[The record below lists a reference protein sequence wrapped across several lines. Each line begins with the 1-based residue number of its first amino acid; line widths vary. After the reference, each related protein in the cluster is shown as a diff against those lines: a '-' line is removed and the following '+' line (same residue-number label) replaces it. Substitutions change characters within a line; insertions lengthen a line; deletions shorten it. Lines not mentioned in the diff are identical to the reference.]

1 MDDKLHAMV
10 EGFSPRPRA
19 DDFDDEFDEMETA
32 ADMENFPPVEEK
44 FAVGGTDSSS
54 DAFPE
59 GGEESTYDEGAEGS
73 EGEIERPE
81 DPVVEE
87 TSHIPAA
94 EPAAPPSENNLSS
107 SSLAEGE
114 SAAPSS
120 PGEKGKEAL
129 SLTVPVSQNDTE
141 AGAASEVLPPP
152 KVPLEA
158 SSDEPSSKDASSASV
173 SASASASVSDGE
185 HQDASSSVS
194 SEVCEEPVSFPEE
207 YKPEPLSQG
216 KPAVDVTDSSSVSVS
231 KEIPLAQV
239 EGASSAA
246 APSSSEILALLN
258 QILLMQSKNISE
270 EAGKQVA
277 SVVVADI
284 ARQLHLL
291 SDEASKQ
298 ILAQVEKDLYE
309 RLMPDIL
316 NKLSDSVNRQLSPL
330 TDTLESSKKSLENT
344 QSTLDAFNEAI
355 KKNQEVAKSF
365 DHFNDQLIKTLD
377 DSLNEE
383 IKNKADAFSASLSS
397 SVASITNN
405 ASSYIAQNFKSAFE
419 HFAKVYGLCAFG
431 KHYFW
436 GFIFNPLTFL
446 LFANS
451 ILLLFILRG
460 LL

>member
-10 EGFSPRPRA
+10 GGFSQRPRP

-32 ADMENFPPVEEK
+32 ASDMENFSPVEEK
-44 FAVGGTDSSS
+44 YAVDGADPSS

-59 GGEESTYDEGAEGS
+59 GGDESTYDEGGDGS

-81 DPVVEE
+81 EPMAEE

-94 EPAAPPSENNLSS
+94 EPAAPPSENDLSS
-107 SSLAEGE
+107 GSLSEE
-114 SAAPSS
+114 EIAASSS
-120 PGEKGKEAL
+120 PGESKDKEAL
-129 SLTVPVSQNDTE
+129 SLAVPVPQNHTE
-141 AGAASEVLPPP
+141 TGAVPEVLPPP
-152 KVPLEA
+152 KPPLEA
-158 SSDEPSSKDASSASV
+158 PLGEPSAKDIP
-173 SASASASVSDGE
+173 SASASDGE
-185 HQDASSSVS
+185 HQNASSVS
-194 SEVCEEPVSFPEE
+194 SEVCEDPVSSPEE
-207 YKPEPLSQG
+207 NKPEPLSQE
-216 KPAVDVTDSSSVSVS
+216 KPAADISDDSSVSAEN
-231 KEIPLAQV
+231 KIPLAEAPV
-239 EGASSAA
+239 AS
-246 APSSSEILALLN
+246 PSSSEILALLN

-298 ILAQVEKDLYE
+298 ILQQVEKDLYE
-309 RLMPDIL
+309 RLMPDVL
-316 NKLSDSVNRQLSPL
+316 SKLSDSVNRQLAPL
-330 TDTLESSKKSLENT
+330 SDTLKSSQKSLEET
-344 QSTLDAFNEAI
+344 RSTLDSFREAI

-365 DHFNDQLIKTLD
+365 DHFNDQLVKTLD

-405 ASSYIAQNFKSAFE
+405 ASTYIAQNFKSAFQ

-446 LFANS
+446 LFVNS

>member
-10 EGFSPRPRA
+10 GGFSQRPRP

-32 ADMENFPPVEEK
+32 ASDMEDFSPVEEK
-44 FAVGGTDSSS
+44 YAADGADSSS

-59 GGEESTYDEGAEGS
+59 GGDESTYDEGGEGS

-81 DPVVEE
+81 ETMTEE

-94 EPAAPPSENNLSS
+94 EPAAPASENHLSS
-107 SSLAEGE
+107 SPLSEEE
-114 SAAPSS
+114 SAPSS
-120 PGEKGKEAL
+120 PGESKDKEAL
-129 SLTVPVSQNDTE
+129 PSAVPVPPNDTE
-141 AGAASEVLPPP
+141 TGAVPEVLPPP
-152 KVPLEA
+152 KTSLEA
-158 SSDEPSSKDASSASV
+158 PMDEPSAKDIS
-173 SASASASVSDGE
+173 SASVSDGE
-185 HQDASSSVS
+185 HQDASSVS
-194 SEVCEEPVSFPEE
+194 SKVCEDPVSSPEE
-207 YKPEPLSQG
+207 SKSEPLSQE
-216 KPAVDVTDSSSVSVS
+216 KPAVDVTDD
-231 KEIPLAQV
+231 
-239 EGASSAA
+239 SSASAANTLSLGKASVGSPA

-258 QILLMQSKNISE
+258 QILLIQSKNISE

-298 ILAQVEKDLYE
+298 ILQQVEKDLYE
-309 RLMPDIL
+309 RLMPDVL
-316 NKLSDSVNRQLSPL
+316 SKLSDSVNRQLAPL
-330 TDTLESSKKSLENT
+330 SDTLKSSQKSLEET
-344 QSTLDAFNEAI
+344 RSTLDSFREAI

-365 DHFNDQLIKTLD
+365 DHFNDQLVKTLD

-405 ASSYIAQNFKSAFE
+405 ASTYIAQNFKSAFQ

-446 LFANS
+446 LFVNS

>member
-10 EGFSPRPRA
+10 GGFSQRPRP

-32 ADMENFPPVEEK
+32 ASAMENFSPVEEK
-44 FAVGGTDSSS
+44 YAADGADSSP
-54 DAFPE
+54 DAFSE
-59 GGEESTYDEGAEGS
+59 GSDESTYDEGGEGS

-81 DPVVEE
+81 ETMTEE

-94 EPAAPPSENNLSS
+94 EPAAPPSENHLSS
-107 SSLAEGE
+107 GSLSEE
-114 SAAPSS
+114 EIAASSS
-120 PGEKGKEAL
+120 PGESKDKEAL
-129 SLTVPVSQNDTE
+129 SLAVPVPQNDTE
-141 AGAASEVLPPP
+141 VSAVPEVLPPP
-152 KVPLEA
+152 KPSLEA
-158 SSDEPSSKDASSASV
+158 PMDEPSAKDIS
-173 SASASASVSDGE
+173 SASVSDGE
-185 HQDASSSVS
+185 HQDAPSVS
-194 SEVCEEPVSFPEE
+194 SEVCEDPVSSPEE
-207 YKPEPLSQG
+207 NKPEPLSQE
-216 KPAVDVTDSSSVSVS
+216 KPAVDVSNDSSVSAANTLSLGEVPVGS
-231 KEIPLAQV
+231 P
-239 EGASSAA
+239 A

-284 ARQLHLL
+284 SRQLHLL

-309 RLMPDIL
+309 RLMPDVL
-316 NKLSDSVNRQLSPL
+316 SKLSDSVNRQLAPL
-330 TDTLESSKKSLENT
+330 SDTLKSSQKSLEET
-344 QSTLDAFNEAI
+344 RSTLDSFREAI

-365 DHFNDQLIKTLD
+365 DHFNDQLVKTLD

-405 ASSYIAQNFKSAFE
+405 ASTYIAQNFKSAFQ

-446 LFANS
+446 LFVNS

>member
-10 EGFSPRPRA
+10 GGFSQRPRP

-32 ADMENFPPVEEK
+32 ASDMEDFSPVEEK
-44 FAVGGTDSSS
+44 YAVDGTDPSS

-59 GGEESTYDEGAEGS
+59 GGDESTYDEGGEGS
-73 EGEIERPE
+73 EVEIERPE
-81 DPVVEE
+81 ETMTEE
-87 TSHIPAA
+87 TSHIPAV
-94 EPAAPPSENNLSS
+94 EPAAPPSENHLSS
-107 SSLAEGE
+107 GPLSEE
-114 SAAPSS
+114 EIVAPSS
-120 PGEKGKEAL
+120 PGENKDKEAL
-129 SLTVPVSQNDTE
+129 SLADSVPQNHTE
-141 AGAASEVLPPP
+141 PSAASEVLPSPKPP
-152 KVPLEA
+152 LKAPMDE
-158 SSDEPSSKDASSASV
+158 SSVKDISSAS
-173 SASASASVSDGE
+173 ASDGE
-185 HQDASSSVS
+185 HQDASSVS
-194 SEVCEEPVSFPEE
+194 SEVCEDPVSSPEE
-207 YKPEPLSQG
+207 NKPEPLSQE
-216 KPAVDVTDSSSVSVS
+216 KPAVDVSNDSSVSAANTPSLGEAPV
-231 KEIPLAQV
+231 
-239 EGASSAA
+239 GSSA

-309 RLMPDIL
+309 RLMPDVL
-316 NKLSDSVNRQLSPL
+316 SKLSDSVNRQLAPL
-330 TDTLESSKKSLENT
+330 SDTLKSSQKSLEET
-344 QSTLDAFNEAI
+344 RSTLDSFREAI

-365 DHFNDQLIKTLD
+365 DHFNDQLVKTLD

-405 ASSYIAQNFKSAFE
+405 ASTYIAQNFKSAFQ

-431 KHYFW
+431 KYYFW

-446 LFANS
+446 LFVNS

>member
-10 EGFSPRPRA
+10 GGFRPRPRP

-32 ADMENFPPVEEK
+32 ASAMENFSPVEEK
-44 FAVGGTDSSS
+44 YDVDGADSSS
-54 DAFPE
+54 DAFSE
-59 GGEESTYDEGAEGS
+59 GGDESTYDEGGDGS

-81 DPVVEE
+81 ETMTEE

-94 EPAAPPSENNLSS
+94 EPAAPPSENHLSS
-107 SSLAEGE
+107 GSLSEE
-114 SAAPSS
+114 EIAAPSS
-120 PGEKGKEAL
+120 PGESKDKEAL
-129 SLTVPVSQNDTE
+129 SLAVPVSPNDTD
-141 AGAASEVLPPP
+141 ASAAPEVLPPP
-152 KVPLEA
+152 KPPLEA
-158 SSDEPSSKDASSASV
+158 PMDEPSAKNAP
-173 SASASASVSDGE
+173 SASASDGE
-185 HQDASSSVS
+185 HQDASSIS
-194 SEVCEEPVSFPEE
+194 SEVCEDPVSSPEE
-207 YKPEPLSQG
+207 NKPEPLSQE
-216 KPAVDVTDSSSVSVS
+216 KPAVDVSNDSSVSAANTLS
-231 KEIPLAQV
+231 LGKAP
-239 EGASSAA
+239 ASPA

-258 QILLMQSKNISE
+258 QILLMRSKNISE

-298 ILAQVEKDLYE
+298 ILQQVEKDLYE
-309 RLMPDIL
+309 RLMPDVL
-316 NKLSDSVNRQLSPL
+316 SKLSDSVNRQLAPL
-330 TDTLESSKKSLENT
+330 SDTLKSSQKSLEET
-344 QSTLDAFNEAI
+344 RSTLDSFREAI

-365 DHFNDQLIKTLD
+365 DHFNEQLVKTLD

-405 ASSYIAQNFKSAFE
+405 ASTYIAQNFKSAFQ

-431 KHYFW
+431 KYYFW

-446 LFANS
+446 LFVNS

>member
-10 EGFSPRPRA
+10 GGFSQRPRP

-32 ADMENFPPVEEK
+32 ASAMENFSPVEEK
-44 FAVGGTDSSS
+44 YAADGADSSS

-59 GGEESTYDEGAEGS
+59 GGDESTYDEGGEGS

-81 DPVVEE
+81 ETMTEE

-94 EPAAPPSENNLSS
+94 EPAAPPSENHLSS
-107 SSLAEGE
+107 GSLSEEE
-114 SAAPSS
+114 SAASS
-120 PGEKGKEAL
+120 PGESKDKEAL
-129 SLTVPVSQNDTE
+129 SSAVPVPQNHTE
-141 AGAASEVLPPP
+141 IGAVPEVLPPP
-152 KVPLEA
+152 KPPLEA
-158 SSDEPSSKDASSASV
+158 PMGEPSAKDVS
-173 SASASASVSDGE
+173 SASASDEE
-185 HQDASSSVS
+185 HQDASSVS
-194 SEVCEEPVSFPEE
+194 PEVCEDPVSSPEE
-207 YKPEPLSQG
+207 NKPGPLSPK
-216 KPAVDVTDSSSVSVS
+216 KPAVDVSDDSSVSAANTLS
-231 KEIPLAQV
+231 LGKAP
-239 EGASSAA
+239 GALPA

-309 RLMPDIL
+309 RLMPDVL
-316 NKLSDSVNRQLSPL
+316 SKLSDSVNRQLDPL
-330 TDTLESSKKSLENT
+330 SDTLKSSQKSLEET
-344 QSTLDAFNEAI
+344 RSTLDSFREAI

-365 DHFNDQLIKTLD
+365 DHFNDQLVKTLD

-405 ASSYIAQNFKSAFE
+405 ASTYIAQNFKSAFQ

-446 LFANS
+446 LFVNS

>member
-10 EGFSPRPRA
+10 GGFSQRPRP

-32 ADMENFPPVEEK
+32 ASNMEDFSPVEEK
-44 FAVGGTDSSS
+44 YAADGADSSS

-59 GGEESTYDEGAEGS
+59 DGDESTYDEGGEGS

-81 DPVVEE
+81 ETMTEE

-94 EPAAPPSENNLSS
+94 EPAAPPSENHLSS
-107 SSLAEGE
+107 GSLSEEEIASSSGE
-114 SAAPSS
+114 STD
-120 PGEKGKEAL
+120 KEAL
-129 SLTVPVSQNDTE
+129 SLAVPVSPNDTD
-141 AGAASEVLPPP
+141 ASAAPEVLPPP
-152 KVPLEA
+152 KPPLEA
-158 SSDEPSSKDASSASV
+158 PMDEPSAKDAP
-173 SASASASVSDGE
+173 SASASDGE
-185 HQDASSSVS
+185 HQDASFVS
-194 SEVCEEPVSFPEE
+194 SEVCEDPVSSPEE
-207 YKPEPLSQG
+207 NKPEPLSQE
-216 KPAVDVTDSSSVSVS
+216 KPAVDVSDDSSVSAVNTL
-231 KEIPLAQV
+231 PLGKAP
-239 EGASSAA
+239 GASPA

-298 ILAQVEKDLYE
+298 ILQQVEKDLYE
-309 RLMPDIL
+309 RLMPDVL
-316 NKLSDSVNRQLSPL
+316 SKLSDSVNRQLAPL
-330 TDTLESSKKSLENT
+330 SDTLKSSQKSLEET
-344 QSTLDAFNEAI
+344 RSTLDSFREAI

-365 DHFNDQLIKTLD
+365 DHFNDQLVKTLD

-405 ASSYIAQNFKSAFE
+405 ASTYIAQNFKSAFQ

-446 LFANS
+446 LFVNS

>member
-10 EGFSPRPRA
+10 GGFSQRPRP

-32 ADMENFPPVEEK
+32 ASAMEDFSPFEEK
-44 FAVGGTDSSS
+44 YAADGADPSS

-59 GGEESTYDEGAEGS
+59 GGDESTYDEGGEGS

-81 DPVVEE
+81 ETMVEE
-87 TSHIPAA
+87 ASHIPAA
-94 EPAAPPSENNLSS
+94 EPAAPPSENHLSS
-107 SSLAEGE
+107 SPLSEKE
-114 SAAPSS
+114 IAAVSS
-120 PGEKGKEAL
+120 PGENKDKEAL
-129 SLTVPVSQNDTE
+129 SLADSVPQNDTE
-141 AGAASEVLPPP
+141 PSTAPEVLPPQKP
-152 KVPLEA
+152 PLEA
-158 SSDEPSSKDASSASV
+158 PMDEPSAIDISSV
-173 SASASASVSDGE
+173 SASDGE
-185 HQDASSSVS
+185 HQDASSVT
-194 SEVCEEPVSFPEE
+194 SEVCEEPVSSPEE
-207 YKPEPLSQG
+207 NKPEPLSQE
-216 KPAVDVTDSSSVSVS
+216 KPAVDVSDDSSVSAANTLS
-231 KEIPLAQV
+231 LGKAP
-239 EGASSAA
+239 GASPA

-298 ILAQVEKDLYE
+298 ILQQVEKDLYE
-309 RLMPDIL
+309 RLMPDVL
-316 NKLSDSVNRQLSPL
+316 SKLSDSVNRQLAPL
-330 TDTLESSKKSLENT
+330 SDTLKSSQKSLEET
-344 QSTLDAFNEAI
+344 RSTLDSFREAI

-365 DHFNDQLIKTLD
+365 DHFNDQLVKTLD

-405 ASSYIAQNFKSAFE
+405 ASTYIAQNFKSAFQ

-446 LFANS
+446 LFVNS

>member
-10 EGFSPRPRA
+10 GGFSQRPRP
-19 DDFDDEFDEMETA
+19 DDFDDEFDEIETA
-32 ADMENFPPVEEK
+32 ASGMEDFSPVEEK
-44 FAVGGTDSSS
+44 YAADGADSFS
-54 DAFPE
+54 DAFSE
-59 GGEESTYDEGAEGS
+59 GGDDSTYDEGGEGS
-73 EGEIERPE
+73 EGKIERPE
-81 DPVVEE
+81 EPMAEE

-94 EPAAPPSENNLSS
+94 EPAAPPSENHLSS
-107 SSLAEGE
+107 GSLSEE
-114 SAAPSS
+114 EIAASSS
-120 PGEKGKEAL
+120 PSESKDKEAL
-129 SLTVPVSQNDTE
+129 SLAVPVPQNDTE
-141 AGAASEVLPPP
+141 VSAVPEVLPPP
-152 KVPLEA
+152 KPSLEA
-158 SSDEPSSKDASSASV
+158 PMDEPSAKDIS
-173 SASASASVSDGE
+173 SASVSDGE
-185 HQDASSSVS
+185 HQDASSVS
-194 SEVCEEPVSFPEE
+194 SEVCEDPVSSPEE
-207 YKPEPLSQG
+207 NKPEPLSQE
-216 KPAVDVTDSSSVSVS
+216 KSAVDVSDDSSVSAANTLS
-231 KEIPLAQV
+231 LGEAP
-239 EGASSAA
+239 GTSPA

-284 ARQLHLL
+284 SRQLHLL

-309 RLMPDIL
+309 RLMPDVL
-316 NKLSDSVNRQLSPL
+316 SKLSDSVNRQLAPL
-330 TDTLESSKKSLENT
+330 SDTLKSSQKSLEET
-344 QSTLDAFNEAI
+344 RSTLDSFREAI

-365 DHFNDQLIKTLD
+365 DHFNDQLVKTLD

-405 ASSYIAQNFKSAFE
+405 ASTYIAQNFKSAFQ

-446 LFANS
+446 LFVNS

>member
-10 EGFSPRPRA
+10 GGFRPRPRP

-32 ADMENFPPVEEK
+32 ASAMENFSPVEEK
-44 FAVGGTDSSS
+44 YDVDGADSSS
-54 DAFPE
+54 DAFSE
-59 GGEESTYDEGAEGS
+59 GSDESTYDEGGEGS

-81 DPVVEE
+81 ETMAEE

-94 EPAAPPSENNLSS
+94 EPAAPASENHLSS
-107 SSLAEGE
+107 GSLSEEEIAT
-114 SAAPSS
+114 PSS
-120 PGEKGKEAL
+120 SESKDKEAL
-129 SLTVPVSQNDTE
+129 SLAVPV
-141 AGAASEVLPPP
+141 PP
-152 KVPLEA
+152 KPPLEA
-158 SSDEPSSKDASSASV
+158 PMGESSAKDISSAS
-173 SASASASVSDGE
+173 ASDGE
-185 HQDASSSVS
+185 HQDASSVS
-194 SEVCEEPVSFPEE
+194 SEVGEDPVSSPEE
-207 YKPEPLSQG
+207 NKPEPLSQE
-216 KPAVDVTDSSSVSVS
+216 KPAVDVSNDSSVSAANTLSFGEAPVGS
-231 KEIPLAQV
+231 P
-239 EGASSAA
+239 A

-298 ILAQVEKDLYE
+298 ILQQVEKDLYE
-309 RLMPDIL
+309 RLMPDVL
-316 NKLSDSVNRQLSPL
+316 SKLSDSVNRQLAPL
-330 TDTLESSKKSLENT
+330 SDTLKSSQKSLEET
-344 QSTLDAFNEAI
+344 RSTLDSFREAI

-365 DHFNDQLIKTLD
+365 DHFNDQLVKTLD

-405 ASSYIAQNFKSAFE
+405 ASTYIAQNFKSAFQ

-446 LFANS
+446 LFVNS

-460 LL
+460 LI

>member
-10 EGFSPRPRA
+10 GGFSQRPRP

-32 ADMENFPPVEEK
+32 ASDMEDFSPVEEK
-44 FAVGGTDSSS
+44 YAADGADSSF

-59 GGEESTYDEGAEGS
+59 GGDESTYDEGGEGS

-81 DPVVEE
+81 ETMTEE
-87 TSHIPAA
+87 TSHIPAV
-94 EPAAPPSENNLSS
+94 EPAAPPSENHLSSGSLSGGEIAASS
-107 SSLAEGE
+107 SSGE
-114 SAAPSS
+114 D
-120 PGEKGKEAL
+120 KGTEAL
-129 SLTVPVSQNDTE
+129 SLADPVPQNHTE
-141 AGAASEVLPPP
+141 TSAVPEVLPPQ
-152 KVPLEA
+152 KLPLEA
-158 SSDEPSSKDASSASV
+158 PMGESSAKDISSAS
-173 SASASASVSDGE
+173 ASDGE
-185 HQDASSSVS
+185 HQDASSVS
-194 SEVCEEPVSFPEE
+194 SEVGEDPVSSPEE
-207 YKPEPLSQG
+207 NKPEPLSQE
-216 KPAVDVTDSSSVSVS
+216 KPAVDVSDDSSVSAANTL
-231 KEIPLAQV
+231 PLAEAPV
-239 EGASSAA
+239 GSPA

-298 ILAQVEKDLYE
+298 ILQQVEKDLYE
-309 RLMPDIL
+309 RLMPDVL
-316 NKLSDSVNRQLSPL
+316 SKLSDSVNRQLAPL
-330 TDTLESSKKSLENT
+330 SDTLKSSQKSLEET
-344 QSTLDAFNEAI
+344 RSTLDSFREAI

-365 DHFNDQLIKTLD
+365 DHFNDQLVKTLD

-405 ASSYIAQNFKSAFE
+405 ASTYIAQNFKSAFQ

-446 LFANS
+446 LFVNS

>member
-10 EGFSPRPRA
+10 GGFSQRPRP
-19 DDFDDEFDEMETA
+19 DDFDDEFDEMEEA
-32 ADMENFPPVEEK
+32 PSDAENFLPVEEK
-44 FAVGGTDSSS
+44 YAADGADSSS
-54 DAFPE
+54 DAFSE
-59 GGEESTYDEGAEGS
+59 GGDESTYDEGGDGS

-81 DPVVEE
+81 ETMTEE

-94 EPAAPPSENNLSS
+94 EPAAPPSENHLSS
-107 SSLAEGE
+107 GSLSEE
-114 SAAPSS
+114 EIAAPSS
-120 PGEKGKEAL
+120 PGESKDKEAL
-129 SLTVPVSQNDTE
+129 SLAVSVSPNDTD
-141 AGAASEVLPPP
+141 ASAAPEVLPPP
-152 KVPLEA
+152 KPPLEA
-158 SSDEPSSKDASSASV
+158 PMDEPSAKNAP
-173 SASASASVSDGE
+173 SASASDGE
-185 HQDASSSVS
+185 HQDASSIS
-194 SEVCEEPVSFPEE
+194 SEVCEDPVSSPEE
-207 YKPEPLSQG
+207 NKPEPLSQE
-216 KPAVDVTDSSSVSVS
+216 KPAVDVSDDSSVSAANTLS
-231 KEIPLAQV
+231 LGKAP
-239 EGASSAA
+239 ASPA

-258 QILLMQSKNISE
+258 QILLMRSKNISE

-298 ILAQVEKDLYE
+298 ILQQVEKDLYE
-309 RLMPDIL
+309 RLMPDVL
-316 NKLSDSVNRQLSPL
+316 SKLSDSVNRQLAPL
-330 TDTLESSKKSLENT
+330 SDTLKSSQKSLEET
-344 QSTLDAFNEAI
+344 RSTLDSFREAI

-365 DHFNDQLIKTLD
+365 DHFNEQLVKTLD

-405 ASSYIAQNFKSAFE
+405 ASTYIAQNFKSAFQ

-431 KHYFW
+431 KYYFW

-446 LFANS
+446 LFVNS

>member
-10 EGFSPRPRA
+10 GGFSQRPRP

-32 ADMENFPPVEEK
+32 ASNMEDFSPVEEK
-44 FAVGGTDSSS
+44 YAADSADPSS

-59 GGEESTYDEGAEGS
+59 GGDESTYDEGGEGS
-73 EGEIERPE
+73 EGEIERPGE
-81 DPVVEE
+81 TMIEE

-94 EPAAPPSENNLSS
+94 EPAAPPSENHLSS
-107 SSLAEGE
+107 GSLSEEE
-114 SAAPSS
+114 STASS
-120 PGEKGKEAL
+120 PGESTDKEAL
-129 SLTVPVSQNDTE
+129 SLADPVPQNHTE
-141 AGAASEVLPPP
+141 TGAVPEVLPPP
-152 KVPLEA
+152 KPPLEA
-158 SSDEPSSKDASSASV
+158 PMGEPSAKDISSASV
-173 SASASASVSDGE
+173 SNGE
-185 HQDASSSVS
+185 QQEASSAS
-194 SEVCEEPVSFPEE
+194 SEVCEDPVSSPEKN
-207 YKPEPLSQG
+207 KPEPLSQE
-216 KPAVDVTDSSSVSVS
+216 KPAVDVSDDSSVSAANTLS
-231 KEIPLAQV
+231 LGKAP
-239 EGASSAA
+239 ASPA

-298 ILAQVEKDLYE
+298 ILQQVEKDLYE
-309 RLMPDIL
+309 RLMPDVL
-316 NKLSDSVNRQLSPL
+316 SKLSDSVNRQLAPL
-330 TDTLESSKKSLENT
+330 SDTLKSSQKSLEET
-344 QSTLDAFNEAI
+344 RSTLDSFREAI

-365 DHFNDQLIKTLD
+365 DHFNDQLVKTLD

-405 ASSYIAQNFKSAFE
+405 ASTYIAQNFKSAFQ

-431 KHYFW
+431 KYYFW

-446 LFANS
+446 LFVNS

>member
-10 EGFSPRPRA
+10 GGFSQRPRP

-32 ADMENFPPVEEK
+32 ASAMENFSPVEEK
-44 FAVGGTDSSS
+44 YAADGADSSS
-54 DAFPE
+54 DVFSE
-59 GGEESTYDEGAEGS
+59 GGDESTYDEGGEGS

-81 DPVVEE
+81 ETMTEE
-87 TSHIPAA
+87 ASHIPAA
-94 EPAAPPSENNLSS
+94 EPAAPPSENHLSS
-107 SSLAEGE
+107 GPLSEE
-114 SAAPSS
+114 EIAASS
-120 PGEKGKEAL
+120 PGESKDQEAL
-129 SLTVPVSQNDTE
+129 SLAVSVPQNDTE
-141 AGAASEVLPPP
+141 TGAAPEVLPPP
-152 KVPLEA
+152 KPSLEA
-158 SSDEPSSKDASSASV
+158 PLGEPSAKDIP
-173 SASASASVSDGE
+173 SASASDGE
-185 HQDASSSVS
+185 HQNASSVS
-194 SEVCEEPVSFPEE
+194 SEVCEDPVSSPEE
-207 YKPEPLSQG
+207 NKPEPLSQE
-216 KPAVDVTDSSSVSVS
+216 KPAADISDDSSVSAEN
-231 KEIPLAQV
+231 KIPLAEAPV
-239 EGASSAA
+239 AS
-246 APSSSEILALLN
+246 PSSSEILALLN

-298 ILAQVEKDLYE
+298 ILQQVEKDLYE
-309 RLMPDIL
+309 RLMPDVL
-316 NKLSDSVNRQLSPL
+316 SKLSDSVNRQLAPL
-330 TDTLESSKKSLENT
+330 SDTLKSSQKSLEET
-344 QSTLDAFNEAI
+344 RSTLDSFREAI

-365 DHFNDQLIKTLD
+365 DHFNDQLVKTLD

-405 ASSYIAQNFKSAFE
+405 ASTYIAQNFKSAFQ

-446 LFANS
+446 LFVNS

>member
-10 EGFSPRPRA
+10 GGFRPRPRP

-32 ADMENFPPVEEK
+32 ASAMENFSPVEEK
-44 FAVGGTDSSS
+44 YDVDGADSSS
-54 DAFPE
+54 DAFSE
-59 GGEESTYDEGAEGS
+59 GGDESTYDEGGDGS

-81 DPVVEE
+81 ETMTEE

-94 EPAAPPSENNLSS
+94 EPAAPPSENHLSS
-107 SSLAEGE
+107 GSLSEE
-114 SAAPSS
+114 EIAAPSS
-120 PGEKGKEAL
+120 PGESKDKEAL
-129 SLTVPVSQNDTE
+129 SLAVPVSPNDTD
-141 AGAASEVLPPP
+141 ASAAPEVLPPP
-152 KVPLEA
+152 KPPLEA
-158 SSDEPSSKDASSASV
+158 PMGESSAKDIS
-173 SASASASVSDGE
+173 SASVSDGE
-185 HQDASSSVS
+185 HQDASFVS
-194 SEVCEEPVSFPEE
+194 SEVCEDPVSSPEE
-207 YKPEPLSQG
+207 NKPEPLSQE
-216 KPAVDVTDSSSVSVS
+216 KSAVDVSDDSSVSAANTLPFC
-231 KEIPLAQV
+231 KAP
-239 EGASSAA
+239 GASSA

-258 QILLMQSKNISE
+258 QIFLIQSKNISE

-284 ARQLHLL
+284 SRQLHLL

-298 ILAQVEKDLYE
+298 ILQQVEKDLYE
-309 RLMPDIL
+309 RLMPDVL
-316 NKLSDSVNRQLSPL
+316 SKLSDSVNRQLAPL
-330 TDTLESSKKSLENT
+330 SDTLKSSQKSLEET
-344 QSTLDAFNEAI
+344 RSTLDSFREAI

-365 DHFNDQLIKTLD
+365 DHFNDQLVKTLD

-405 ASSYIAQNFKSAFE
+405 ASTYIAQNFKSAFQ

-431 KHYFW
+431 KYYFW

-446 LFANS
+446 LFVNS

>member
-10 EGFSPRPRA
+10 GGFSQRPRP

-32 ADMENFPPVEEK
+32 ASDMENFSPVEEK
-44 FAVGGTDSSS
+44 YVADGADSSS

-59 GGEESTYDEGAEGS
+59 GGDESTYDEGGEGS

-81 DPVVEE
+81 ETMTEE

-94 EPAAPPSENNLSS
+94 EPAAPPSENHLSS
-107 SSLAEGE
+107 GSLSEEE
-114 SAAPSS
+114 SAASS
-120 PGEKGKEAL
+120 PGESTDKEAL
-129 SLTVPVSQNDTE
+129 PSAVPVPPNDTE
-141 AGAASEVLPPP
+141 TSAAPEVLSSP
-152 KVPLEA
+152 KPPLEA
-158 SSDEPSSKDASSASV
+158 PMGEPSAKDNSSAS
-173 SASASASVSDGE
+173 ASDGE
-185 HQDASSSVS
+185 HQDASSVS
-194 SEVCEEPVSFPEE
+194 SEVCEDPVSSPEE
-207 YKPEPLSQG
+207 NKPEPLSQE
-216 KPAVDVTDSSSVSVS
+216 KPAVDVSDDSSVSAANTL
-231 KEIPLAQV
+231 PLCKAP
-239 EGASSAA
+239 GASPA

-298 ILAQVEKDLYE
+298 ILQQVEKDLYE
-309 RLMPDIL
+309 RLMPDVL
-316 NKLSDSVNRQLSPL
+316 SKLSDSVNRQLAPL
-330 TDTLESSKKSLENT
+330 SDTLKSSQKSLEET
-344 QSTLDAFNEAI
+344 RSTLDSFREAI
-355 KKNQEVAKSF
+355 KKNQEVSKSF
-365 DHFNDQLIKTLD
+365 DHFNDQLVKTLD

-405 ASSYIAQNFKSAFE
+405 ASTYIAQNFKSAFQ

-431 KHYFW
+431 KYYFW

-446 LFANS
+446 LFVNS

>member
-10 EGFSPRPRA
+10 GGFSQRPRP

-32 ADMENFPPVEEK
+32 SNMENFSPVEEK
-44 FAVGGTDSSS
+44 YAVDGADPSS

-59 GGEESTYDEGAEGS
+59 GGDESTYDEGGEGS

-81 DPVVEE
+81 ETMTEE

-94 EPAAPPSENNLSS
+94 EPAAPASENHLSS
-107 SSLAEGE
+107 GSLSEEEIAASSSGE
-114 SAAPSS
+114 STD
-120 PGEKGKEAL
+120 KEAL
-129 SLTVPVSQNDTE
+129 SLAVPVSPNDTE
-141 AGAASEVLPPP
+141 TGAAPEVLPLP
-152 KVPLEA
+152 KPSLEA
-158 SSDEPSSKDASSASV
+158 PMDEPSAKDIS
-173 SASASASVSDGE
+173 SASVSDGK
-185 HQDASSSVS
+185 HQDASSVS
-194 SEVCEEPVSFPEE
+194 SEVCEDPVSSPEE
-207 YKPEPLSQG
+207 NKPEALSQE
-216 KPAVDVTDSSSVSVS
+216 KPAADVSDDSSVSAANTL
-231 KEIPLAQV
+231 PLGEAP
-239 EGASSAA
+239 ASPA

-284 ARQLHLL
+284 TRQLHLL

-298 ILAQVEKDLYE
+298 ILQQVEKDLYE
-309 RLMPDIL
+309 RLMPDVL
-316 NKLSDSVNRQLSPL
+316 SKLSDSVNRQLAPL
-330 TDTLESSKKSLENT
+330 SDTLKSSQKSLEET
-344 QSTLDAFNEAI
+344 RSTLDSFREAI

-365 DHFNDQLIKTLD
+365 DHFNDQLVKTLD

-405 ASSYIAQNFKSAFE
+405 ASTYIAQNFKSAFQ

-431 KHYFW
+431 KYYFW

-446 LFANS
+446 LFVNS

>member
-10 EGFSPRPRA
+10 GGFSQRPRP
-19 DDFDDEFDEMETA
+19 DDFDDEFDEMEEA
-32 ADMENFPPVEEK
+32 PSDAENFSPVEEK
-44 FAVGGTDSSS
+44 YDVDGADSSS
-54 DAFPE
+54 DAFSE
-59 GGEESTYDEGAEGS
+59 GGDESTYDEGGEGS

-81 DPVVEE
+81 ETITEE

-94 EPAAPPSENNLSS
+94 EPAAPLSENHLSS
-107 SSLAEGE
+107 GSLSEE
-114 SAAPSS
+114 EISASS
-120 PGEKGKEAL
+120 PGESTDKEAL
-129 SLTVPVSQNDTE
+129 SLAVPVPQNDTE
-141 AGAASEVLPPP
+141 TGAAPEVLPPP
-152 KVPLEA
+152 KPPLEA
-158 SSDEPSSKDASSASV
+158 PMDEPSAKDAP
-173 SASASASVSDGE
+173 SASASDGE
-185 HQDASSSVS
+185 HQDASSVP
-194 SEVCEEPVSFPEE
+194 SEVCEDPVSFPEE
-207 YKPEPLSQG
+207 NKPEPLSQE
-216 KPAVDVTDSSSVSVS
+216 KPAVDVSDDSSVSAANTLS
-231 KEIPLAQV
+231 LGKAP
-239 EGASSAA
+239 GASPA

-258 QILLMQSKNISE
+258 QILLMQSKDISE

-298 ILAQVEKDLYE
+298 ILQQVEKDLYE
-309 RLMPDIL
+309 RLMPDVL
-316 NKLSDSVNRQLSPL
+316 SKLSDSVNRQLAPL
-330 TDTLESSKKSLENT
+330 SDTLKSSQKSLEET
-344 QSTLDAFNEAI
+344 RSTLDSFREAI

-365 DHFNDQLIKTLD
+365 DHFNDQLVKTLD

-405 ASSYIAQNFKSAFE
+405 ASTYIAQNFKSAFQ

-431 KHYFW
+431 KYYFW

-446 LFANS
+446 LFVNS

>member
-10 EGFSPRPRA
+10 GGFSQRPRP

-32 ADMENFPPVEEK
+32 ASAMENFSPVEEK
-44 FAVGGTDSSS
+44 YAADGADPSS
-54 DAFPE
+54 DTFPE
-59 GGEESTYDEGAEGS
+59 GGDESTYDEGGEGS

-81 DPVVEE
+81 ETMTEE

-94 EPAAPPSENNLSS
+94 EPAAPALENHLSS
-107 SSLAEGE
+107 GSLSEEE
-114 SAAPSS
+114 SAPSS
-120 PGEKGKEAL
+120 PGESKDKEAL
-129 SLTVPVSQNDTE
+129 PSAVPVPPNDTE
-141 AGAASEVLPPP
+141 TGAAPEVLPPP
-152 KVPLEA
+152 KPPLEA
-158 SSDEPSSKDASSASV
+158 PMGESSVKDAP
-173 SASASASVSDGE
+173 SASASDGE
-185 HQDASSSVS
+185 HPDASSVS
-194 SEVCEEPVSFPEE
+194 SEVCEDPVSSPEE
-207 YKPEPLSQG
+207 NKPEPLSQE
-216 KPAVDVTDSSSVSVS
+216 KPAVDVSDDSSVSAANTLS
-231 KEIPLAQV
+231 LGKAP
-239 EGASSAA
+239 GASPA

-309 RLMPDIL
+309 RLMPDVL
-316 NKLSDSVNRQLSPL
+316 SKLSDSVNRQLAPL
-330 TDTLESSKKSLENT
+330 SDTLKSSQKSLEET
-344 QSTLDAFNEAI
+344 RSTLDSFREAI

-365 DHFNDQLIKTLD
+365 DHFNDQLVKTLD

-405 ASSYIAQNFKSAFE
+405 ASTYIAQNFKCAFQ

-431 KHYFW
+431 KYYFW

-446 LFANS
+446 LFVNS

>member
-10 EGFSPRPRA
+10 GGFRPRPRP

-32 ADMENFPPVEEK
+32 ASAMENFSPVEEK
-44 FAVGGTDSSS
+44 YDVDGADSSS
-54 DAFPE
+54 DAFSE
-59 GGEESTYDEGAEGS
+59 GGDESTYDEGGDGS

-81 DPVVEE
+81 ETMTEE

-94 EPAAPPSENNLSS
+94 EPAAPPSENHLSS
-107 SSLAEGE
+107 GSLSEKEIAT
-114 SAAPSS
+114 PSS
-120 PGEKGKEAL
+120 PGESKDKEAL
-129 SLTVPVSQNDTE
+129 PSADPVPQNHTEVS
-141 AGAASEVLPPP
+141 AAPEVLPPP
-152 KVPLEA
+152 KPSLEA
-158 SSDEPSSKDASSASV
+158 PMDEPSAKNALSAFAS
-173 SASASASVSDGE
+173 DEE
-185 HQDASSSVS
+185 HQDASSIS
-194 SEVCEEPVSFPEE
+194 SEVCEDPVSSPEE
-207 YKPEPLSQG
+207 NKPEPLSQE
-216 KPAVDVTDSSSVSVS
+216 KSAVDVSDDSSVSAANTLSLGEAPVGS
-231 KEIPLAQV
+231 P
-239 EGASSAA
+239 A

-258 QILLMQSKNISE
+258 QILLMRSKNISE

-298 ILAQVEKDLYE
+298 ILQQVEKDLYE
-309 RLMPDIL
+309 RLMPDVL
-316 NKLSDSVNRQLSPL
+316 SKLSDSVNRQLAPL
-330 TDTLESSKKSLENT
+330 SDTLKSSQKSLEET
-344 QSTLDAFNEAI
+344 RSTLDSFREAI

-365 DHFNDQLIKTLD
+365 DHFNDQLVKTLD

-405 ASSYIAQNFKSAFE
+405 ASTYIAQNFKSAFQ

-431 KHYFW
+431 KYYFW

-446 LFANS
+446 LFVNS

>member
-10 EGFSPRPRA
+10 GGFSQRPRP

-32 ADMENFPPVEEK
+32 ASAMEIFSPVEEK
-44 FAVGGTDSSS
+44 YAADGADSSS

-59 GGEESTYDEGAEGS
+59 GGDESTYDEGGEGS

-81 DPVVEE
+81 ETMTEE

-94 EPAAPPSENNLSS
+94 EPAAPPSENHLSS
-107 SSLAEGE
+107 GSLSEE
-114 SAAPSS
+114 EISASS
-120 PGEKGKEAL
+120 PGENKDKEAL
-129 SLTVPVSQNDTE
+129 PSAVPASQNHTE
-141 AGAASEVLPPP
+141 TGAAPEVLPLP
-152 KVPLEA
+152 KPPLEA
-158 SSDEPSSKDASSASV
+158 PMDEPSAKNAP
-173 SASASASVSDGE
+173 SASASDEE
-185 HQDASSSVS
+185 HQDASSIS
-194 SEVCEEPVSFPEE
+194 SEVCEDPVSFPEE
-207 YKPEPLSQG
+207 NKPEPLSQE
-216 KPAVDVTDSSSVSVS
+216 KPAVDVSDDSSVSAANTLS
-231 KEIPLAQV
+231 LGEAP
-239 EGASSAA
+239 GTSPA

-298 ILAQVEKDLYE
+298 ILQQVEKDLYE
-309 RLMPDIL
+309 RLMPDVL
-316 NKLSDSVNRQLSPL
+316 SKLSDSVNRQLAPL
-330 TDTLESSKKSLENT
+330 SDTLKSSQKSLEET
-344 QSTLDAFNEAI
+344 RSTLDSFREAI

-365 DHFNDQLIKTLD
+365 DHFNDQLVKTLD

-405 ASSYIAQNFKSAFE
+405 ASTYIAQNFKSAFQ

-446 LFANS
+446 LFVNS

>member
-1 MDDKLHAMV
+1 MV
-10 EGFSPRPRA
+10 GGFSQRPRP

-32 ADMENFPPVEEK
+32 ASAMENFSPVEEK
-44 FAVGGTDSSS
+44 YAADGADSSS

-59 GGEESTYDEGAEGS
+59 GGDESTYDEGGEGS

-81 DPVVEE
+81 ETMTEE

-94 EPAAPPSENNLSS
+94 EPAAPPSENHLSS
-107 SSLAEGE
+107 GSLSEE
-114 SAAPSS
+114 EISASS
-120 PGEKGKEAL
+120 PGENKDKEAL
-129 SLTVPVSQNDTE
+129 PSAVPASQNHTE
-141 AGAASEVLPPP
+141 TGAAPEVLPPP
-152 KVPLEA
+152 KPPLEA
-158 SSDEPSSKDASSASV
+158 PMDEPSAKNAP
-173 SASASASVSDGE
+173 SASASDEE
-185 HQDASSSVS
+185 HQDASSIS
-194 SEVCEEPVSFPEE
+194 SEVCEDPVSFPEE
-207 YKPEPLSQG
+207 NKPEPLSQE
-216 KPAVDVTDSSSVSVS
+216 KPAVDVSDDSSVSAANTLS
-231 KEIPLAQV
+231 LGEAP
-239 EGASSAA
+239 GTSPA

-298 ILAQVEKDLYE
+298 ILQQVEKDLYE
-309 RLMPDIL
+309 RLMPDVL
-316 NKLSDSVNRQLSPL
+316 SKLSDSVNRQLAPL
-330 TDTLESSKKSLENT
+330 SDTLKSSQKSLEET
-344 QSTLDAFNEAI
+344 RSTLDSFREAI

-365 DHFNDQLIKTLD
+365 DHFNDQLVKTLD

-405 ASSYIAQNFKSAFE
+405 ASTYIAQNFKSAFQ

-446 LFANS
+446 LFVNS

>member
-1 MDDKLHAMV
+1 MV
-10 EGFSPRPRA
+10 GGFSQRPRP

-32 ADMENFPPVEEK
+32 SDMENFSPVEEK
-44 FAVGGTDSSS
+44 YAADGADSSS

-59 GGEESTYDEGAEGS
+59 GGDESIYDEGGEGS

-81 DPVVEE
+81 ETMTEE

-94 EPAAPPSENNLSS
+94 EPAAPPSENHLSS
-107 SSLAEGE
+107 GSLSEE
-114 SAAPSS
+114 EISASS
-120 PGEKGKEAL
+120 PGENKDKEAL
-129 SLTVPVSQNDTE
+129 PSAVPASQNHTE
-141 AGAASEVLPPP
+141 TGAAPEVLPPP
-152 KVPLEA
+152 KPPLEA
-158 SSDEPSSKDASSASV
+158 PMDEPSAKNAP
-173 SASASASVSDGE
+173 SASASDEE
-185 HQDASSSVS
+185 HQDASSIS
-194 SEVCEEPVSFPEE
+194 SEVCEDPVSFPEE
-207 YKPEPLSQG
+207 NKPEPLSQE
-216 KPAVDVTDSSSVSVS
+216 KPAVDVSDDSSVSAANTLS
-231 KEIPLAQV
+231 LGEAP
-239 EGASSAA
+239 GTSPA

-298 ILAQVEKDLYE
+298 ILQQVEKDLYE
-309 RLMPDIL
+309 RLMPDVL
-316 NKLSDSVNRQLSPL
+316 SKLSDSVNRQLAPL
-330 TDTLESSKKSLENT
+330 SDTLKSSQKSLEET
-344 QSTLDAFNEAI
+344 RSTLDSFREAI

-365 DHFNDQLIKTLD
+365 DHFNDQLVKTLD

-405 ASSYIAQNFKSAFE
+405 ASTYIAQNFKSAFQ

-446 LFANS
+446 LFVNS

>member
-10 EGFSPRPRA
+10 GGFRPRPRP

-32 ADMENFPPVEEK
+32 ASAMENFSPVEEK
-44 FAVGGTDSSS
+44 YDVDGADSSS
-54 DAFPE
+54 DAFSE
-59 GGEESTYDEGAEGS
+59 GGDESTYDEGGEGS

-81 DPVVEE
+81 ETMTEE

-94 EPAAPPSENNLSS
+94 EPAAPPSENHLSS
-107 SSLAEGE
+107 GSLSEE
-114 SAAPSS
+114 EIAAPSS
-120 PGEKGKEAL
+120 PGESKDKEAL
-129 SLTVPVSQNDTE
+129 SLAVSVSPNDTD
-141 AGAASEVLPPP
+141 ASAAPEVLPPP
-152 KVPLEA
+152 KPPLEA
-158 SSDEPSSKDASSASV
+158 PMDEPSAKNAP
-173 SASASASVSDGE
+173 SASASDGE
-185 HQDASSSVS
+185 HQDASSVS
-194 SEVCEEPVSFPEE
+194 SEVCEDPVSSPEE
-207 YKPEPLSQG
+207 NKPEPLSQE
-216 KPAVDVTDSSSVSVS
+216 KPAVDVSDDSSVSAANTLS
-231 KEIPLAQV
+231 LGKAP
-239 EGASSAA
+239 ASPA

-258 QILLMQSKNISE
+258 QILLMRSKNISE

-298 ILAQVEKDLYE
+298 ILQQVEKDLYE
-309 RLMPDIL
+309 RLMPDVL
-316 NKLSDSVNRQLSPL
+316 SKLSDSVNRQLAPL
-330 TDTLESSKKSLENT
+330 SDTLKSSQKSLEET
-344 QSTLDAFNEAI
+344 RSTLDSFREAI

-365 DHFNDQLIKTLD
+365 DHFNDQLVKTLD

-405 ASSYIAQNFKSAFE
+405 ASTYIAQNFKSAFQ

-446 LFANS
+446 LFVNS

>member
-10 EGFSPRPRA
+10 GGFSQRPRP

-32 ADMENFPPVEEK
+32 ASAMENFSPVEEK
-44 FAVGGTDSSS
+44 YAADGADSSS
-54 DAFPE
+54 DAFSE
-59 GGEESTYDEGAEGS
+59 GGDESTYDDGGEGS

-81 DPVVEE
+81 ETMTEE

-94 EPAAPPSENNLSS
+94 EPAAPPSENHLSSGSLSEEEIATSS
-107 SSLAEGE
+107 SSGE
-114 SAAPSS
+114 S
-120 PGEKGKEAL
+120 EDKEAL
-129 SLTVPVSQNDTE
+129 SSALPVSPNDTE
-141 AGAASEVLPPP
+141 TSAAPEVLPPP
-152 KVPLEA
+152 KPPLEA
-158 SSDEPSSKDASSASV
+158 PMGEPSVTDAP
-173 SASASASVSDGE
+173 SASVSDGE
-185 HQDASSSVS
+185 HQDASS
-194 SEVCEEPVSFPEE
+194 EVCEDPVSSPEE
-207 YKPEPLSQG
+207 SKPEPLSQK
-216 KPAVDVTDSSSVSVS
+216 KPAVDVTDDSSVSAANTLSLGEAPVGS
-231 KEIPLAQV
+231 P
-239 EGASSAA
+239 A

-298 ILAQVEKDLYE
+298 ILQQVEKDLYE
-309 RLMPDIL
+309 RLMPDVL
-316 NKLSDSVNRQLSPL
+316 SKLSDSVNRQLAPL
-330 TDTLESSKKSLENT
+330 SDTLKSSQKSLEET
-344 QSTLDAFNEAI
+344 RSTLDSFREAI

-365 DHFNDQLIKTLD
+365 DHFNDQLVKTLD

-405 ASSYIAQNFKSAFE
+405 ASTYIAQNFKSAFQ

-446 LFANS
+446 LFVNS

>member
-10 EGFSPRPRA
+10 GGFSQRPRP

-32 ADMENFPPVEEK
+32 ASAMENFSPVEEK
-44 FAVGGTDSSS
+44 YAADGADSSS

-59 GGEESTYDEGAEGS
+59 GGDESTYDEGGEGS

-81 DPVVEE
+81 ETMTEE

-94 EPAAPPSENNLSS
+94 EPAAPPSENHLSS
-107 SSLAEGE
+107 GSLSEE
-114 SAAPSS
+114 EIAAPSS
-120 PGEKGKEAL
+120 PGESKDKEAL
-129 SLTVPVSQNDTE
+129 SLADSVPQNDTE
-141 AGAASEVLPPP
+141 VSAAPEVLPPP
-152 KVPLEA
+152 KPPLEA
-158 SSDEPSSKDASSASV
+158 PMDEPSAKNAPSV
-173 SASASASVSDGE
+173 SASDEE
-185 HQDASSSVS
+185 HQDASSVS
-194 SEVCEEPVSFPEE
+194 SEVCEDPVSSPEE
-207 YKPEPLSQG
+207 NKPEPLSQE
-216 KPAVDVTDSSSVSVS
+216 KSAVDVSDDSSVSAANTL
-231 KEIPLAQV
+231 PLCKAPV
-239 EGASSAA
+239 GSPA

-298 ILAQVEKDLYE
+298 ILQQVEKDLYE
-309 RLMPDIL
+309 RLMPDVL
-316 NKLSDSVNRQLSPL
+316 SKLSDSVNRQLAPL
-330 TDTLESSKKSLENT
+330 SDTLKSSQKSLEET
-344 QSTLDAFNEAI
+344 RSTLDSFREAI

-365 DHFNDQLIKTLD
+365 DHFNDQLVKTLD

-405 ASSYIAQNFKSAFE
+405 ASTYIAQNFKSAFQ

-446 LFANS
+446 LFVNS

>member
-10 EGFSPRPRA
+10 GGFSQRPRP

-32 ADMENFPPVEEK
+32 ASDMENFSPVEEK
-44 FAVGGTDSSS
+44 YAVDGADPSS

-59 GGEESTYDEGAEGS
+59 GGDESTYDEGGDGS

-81 DPVVEE
+81 EPMAEE

-94 EPAAPPSENNLSS
+94 EPAAPPSENDLSS
-107 SSLAEGE
+107 GSLSEE
-114 SAAPSS
+114 EIAASSS
-120 PGEKGKEAL
+120 PGESKDKEAL
-129 SLTVPVSQNDTE
+129 SLAVPVPQNHTE
-141 AGAASEVLPPP
+141 TGAVPEVLPPP
-152 KVPLEA
+152 KPPLEA
-158 SSDEPSSKDASSASV
+158 PLGEPSAKDIP
-173 SASASASVSDGE
+173 SASASDGE
-185 HQDASSSVS
+185 HQNASSVS
-194 SEVCEEPVSFPEE
+194 SEVCEDPVSSPEE
-207 YKPEPLSQG
+207 NKPEPLSQE
-216 KPAVDVTDSSSVSVS
+216 KPAADISDDSSVSAEN
-231 KEIPLAQV
+231 KIPLAEAPV
-239 EGASSAA
+239 AS
-246 APSSSEILALLN
+246 PSSSEILALLN

-298 ILAQVEKDLYE
+298 ILQQVEKDLYE
-309 RLMPDIL
+309 RLMPDVL
-316 NKLSDSVNRQLSPL
+316 SKLSDSVNRQLAPL
-330 TDTLESSKKSLENT
+330 SDTLKSSQKSLEET
-344 QSTLDAFNEAI
+344 RSTLDSFCEAI

-365 DHFNDQLIKTLD
+365 DHFNDQLVKTLD

-405 ASSYIAQNFKSAFE
+405 ASTYIAQNFKSAFQ

-446 LFANS
+446 LFVNS

>member
-10 EGFSPRPRA
+10 GGFSQRPRP

-32 ADMENFPPVEEK
+32 ASDMEDFSPVEEK
-44 FAVGGTDSSS
+44 YAADGADPSS
-54 DAFPE
+54 DAFSE
-59 GGEESTYDEGAEGS
+59 GGDESTYDEGGEGS

-81 DPVVEE
+81 ETMTEE

-94 EPAAPPSENNLSS
+94 EPAAPPSENHLSS
-107 SSLAEGE
+107 GSLSEE
-114 SAAPSS
+114 EISASS
-120 PGEKGKEAL
+120 PGESTDKEAL
-129 SLTVPVSQNDTE
+129 PLAVPVPPNDTE
-141 AGAASEVLPPP
+141 TSVASEVLPSP
-152 KVPLEA
+152 KPPLEA
-158 SSDEPSSKDASSASV
+158 PMDEPSAKNAP
-173 SASASASVSDGE
+173 SASASDGE
-185 HQDASSSVS
+185 HQDASSVS
-194 SEVCEEPVSFPEE
+194 SEVCEDPVSSPEE
-207 YKPEPLSQG
+207 NKPEPLSQE
-216 KPAVDVTDSSSVSVS
+216 KPAVDVSDDSSVSAANTL
-231 KEIPLAQV
+231 PLCKAP
-239 EGASSAA
+239 GASPA

-298 ILAQVEKDLYE
+298 ILQQVEKDLYE
-309 RLMPDIL
+309 RLMPDVL
-316 NKLSDSVNRQLSPL
+316 SKLSDSVNRQLAPL
-330 TDTLESSKKSLENT
+330 SDTLKSSQKSLEET
-344 QSTLDAFNEAI
+344 RSTLDSFREAI

-405 ASSYIAQNFKSAFE
+405 ASTYIAQNFKSAFQ

-446 LFANS
+446 LFVNS

>member
-10 EGFSPRPRA
+10 GGFRPRPRP

-32 ADMENFPPVEEK
+32 ASAMENFSPVEEK
-44 FAVGGTDSSS
+44 YDVDGADSSS
-54 DAFPE
+54 DAFSE
-59 GGEESTYDEGAEGS
+59 GGDESTYDEGGDGS

-81 DPVVEE
+81 ETMTEE

-94 EPAAPPSENNLSS
+94 EPAGPPSENHLSS
-107 SSLAEGE
+107 GSLSEE
-114 SAAPSS
+114 EIAAPSS
-120 PGEKGKEAL
+120 PGESKDKEAL
-129 SLTVPVSQNDTE
+129 SLAVSVSPNDTD
-141 AGAASEVLPPP
+141 ASAAPEVLPPP
-152 KVPLEA
+152 KPPLEA
-158 SSDEPSSKDASSASV
+158 PMDEPSAKNAP
-173 SASASASVSDGE
+173 SASASDGE
-185 HQDASSSVS
+185 HQDASSIS
-194 SEVCEEPVSFPEE
+194 SEVCEDPVSSPEE
-207 YKPEPLSQG
+207 NKPEPLSQE
-216 KPAVDVTDSSSVSVS
+216 KPAVDVSDDSSVSAANTLS
-231 KEIPLAQV
+231 LGKAP
-239 EGASSAA
+239 ASPA

-258 QILLMQSKNISE
+258 QILLMQSENISE

-298 ILAQVEKDLYE
+298 ILQQVEKDLYE
-309 RLMPDIL
+309 RLMPDVL
-316 NKLSDSVNRQLSPL
+316 SKLSDSVNRQLAPL
-330 TDTLESSKKSLENT
+330 SDTLKSSQKSLEET
-344 QSTLDAFNEAI
+344 RSTLDSFREAI

-365 DHFNDQLIKTLD
+365 DHFNEQLVKTLD

-405 ASSYIAQNFKSAFE
+405 ASTYIAQNFKSAFQ

-431 KHYFW
+431 KYYFW

-446 LFANS
+446 LFVNS

>member
-10 EGFSPRPRA
+10 GGFSQRPRP

-32 ADMENFPPVEEK
+32 ASDMENFSPVEEK
-44 FAVGGTDSSS
+44 YAADGADSSS
-54 DAFPE
+54 DAFSE
-59 GGEESTYDEGAEGS
+59 DSDESTYDEGGEGS

-81 DPVVEE
+81 ETMTEE

-94 EPAAPPSENNLSS
+94 EPAAPPSESNLSS
-107 SSLAEGE
+107 GSLSEGE
-114 SAAPSS
+114 IAASSS
-120 PGEKGKEAL
+120 PGENKDKEAL
-129 SLTVPVSQNDTE
+129 PLADSVPQNDTE
-141 AGAASEVLPPP
+141 VSAVPEVLPPP
-152 KVPLEA
+152 KPSLEA
-158 SSDEPSSKDASSASV
+158 PMDEPSAKDIS
-173 SASASASVSDGE
+173 SASVSDGE
-185 HQDASSSVS
+185 HQDASSVS
-194 SEVCEEPVSFPEE
+194 SEVCEDPVSSPEE
-207 YKPEPLSQG
+207 NKPEPLSQE
-216 KPAVDVTDSSSVSVS
+216 KPAVDVSNDSSVSAANTLSLGEAPVGS
-231 KEIPLAQV
+231 P
-239 EGASSAA
+239 A

-284 ARQLHLL
+284 SRQLHLL

-309 RLMPDIL
+309 RLMPDVL
-316 NKLSDSVNRQLSPL
+316 SKLSDSVNRQLAPL
-330 TDTLESSKKSLENT
+330 SDTLKSSQKSLEET
-344 QSTLDAFNEAI
+344 QSTLDSFREAI

-365 DHFNDQLIKTLD
+365 DHFNDQLVKTLD
-377 DSLNEE
+377 DSLNKE

-405 ASSYIAQNFKSAFE
+405 ASTYIAQNFKSAFQ

-446 LFANS
+446 LFVNS

>member
-10 EGFSPRPRA
+10 GGFSQRPRP

-32 ADMENFPPVEEK
+32 ASAMENFSPVEEK
-44 FAVGGTDSSS
+44 YAADGADSSS

-59 GGEESTYDEGAEGS
+59 GGDESTYDESGEGS

-81 DPVVEE
+81 ETMTEE

-94 EPAAPPSENNLSS
+94 EPAAPPSENHLSS
-107 SSLAEGE
+107 GSLSEEEIAT
-114 SAAPSS
+114 PSS
-120 PGEKGKEAL
+120 SESKDKEAL
-129 SLTVPVSQNDTE
+129 SLAVPVPPNHTE
-141 AGAASEVLPPP
+141 ASAASEVLPPP
-152 KVPLEA
+152 KPPLEA
-158 SSDEPSSKDASSASV
+158 PMGESSAKDISSAS
-173 SASASASVSDGE
+173 ASDGE
-185 HQDASSSVS
+185 HQDASSVS
-194 SEVCEEPVSFPEE
+194 SEVGEDPVSSPEE
-207 YKPEPLSQG
+207 NKPELLSQE
-216 KPAVDVTDSSSVSVS
+216 KPAVDVSNDSSVSAANTLSFGEAPVGS
-231 KEIPLAQV
+231 P
-239 EGASSAA
+239 A

-298 ILAQVEKDLYE
+298 ILQQVEKDLYE
-309 RLMPDIL
+309 RLMPDVL
-316 NKLSDSVNRQLSPL
+316 SKLSDSVNRQLAPL
-330 TDTLESSKKSLENT
+330 SDTLKSSQKSLEET
-344 QSTLDAFNEAI
+344 RSTLDSFREAI

-365 DHFNDQLIKTLD
+365 DHFNDQLVKTLD

-405 ASSYIAQNFKSAFE
+405 ASTYIAQNFKSAFQ

-446 LFANS
+446 LFVNS

>member
-10 EGFSPRPRA
+10 GGFSQRPRP

-32 ADMENFPPVEEK
+32 SDMENFSPVEEK
-44 FAVGGTDSSS
+44 YAADGADSSS

-59 GGEESTYDEGAEGS
+59 GGDESTYDEGGEGS

-81 DPVVEE
+81 ETMTEE

-94 EPAAPPSENNLSS
+94 EPAAPPSENHLSS
-107 SSLAEGE
+107 GSLSEE
-114 SAAPSS
+114 EISASS
-120 PGEKGKEAL
+120 PGENKDKEAL
-129 SLTVPVSQNDTE
+129 PSAVPASQNHTE
-141 AGAASEVLPPP
+141 TGAAPEVLPPP
-152 KVPLEA
+152 KPPLEA
-158 SSDEPSSKDASSASV
+158 PMDEPSAKNAP
-173 SASASASVSDGE
+173 SASASDEE
-185 HQDASSSVS
+185 HQDASSIS
-194 SEVCEEPVSFPEE
+194 SEVCEDPVSFPEE
-207 YKPEPLSQG
+207 NKPEPLSQE
-216 KPAVDVTDSSSVSVS
+216 KPAVDVSDDSSVSAANTLS
-231 KEIPLAQV
+231 LGEAP
-239 EGASSAA
+239 GTSPA

-309 RLMPDIL
+309 RLMPDVL
-316 NKLSDSVNRQLSPL
+316 SKLSDSVNRQLAPL
-330 TDTLESSKKSLENT
+330 SDTLKSSQKSLEET
-344 QSTLDAFNEAI
+344 RSTLDSFREAI

-365 DHFNDQLIKTLD
+365 DHFNDQLVKTLD

-405 ASSYIAQNFKSAFE
+405 ASTYIAQNFKSAFQ

-446 LFANS
+446 LFVNS

>member
-10 EGFSPRPRA
+10 GGFSQRPRP

-32 ADMENFPPVEEK
+32 ASDMENFSLVEEK
-44 FAVGGTDSSS
+44 YAADGADSSS
-54 DAFPE
+54 DAFSE
-59 GGEESTYDEGAEGS
+59 GSDESTYDEGGEGS

-81 DPVVEE
+81 ETMTEE

-94 EPAAPPSENNLSS
+94 EPAAPPSVNHLSS
-107 SSLAEGE
+107 GSLSEE
-114 SAAPSS
+114 EIAAPSS
-120 PGEKGKEAL
+120 SGESTDKEAL
-129 SLTVPVSQNDTE
+129 SLAVPVPQNDTE
-141 AGAASEVLPPP
+141 TGAAPEVLPPP
-152 KVPLEA
+152 KPPLEA
-158 SSDEPSSKDASSASV
+158 PMGEPSAKDNSSAS
-173 SASASASVSDGE
+173 ASDGE
-185 HQDASSSVS
+185 HQDASSVS
-194 SEVCEEPVSFPEE
+194 PEVCEDPVSSPEE
-207 YKPEPLSQG
+207 NKPEPLSQE
-216 KPAVDVTDSSSVSVS
+216 KPAADVSDDSSVSAEN
-231 KEIPLAQV
+231 KIPLAEAPV
-239 EGASSAA
+239 ASPA

-284 ARQLHLL
+284 SRQLHLL

-309 RLMPDIL
+309 RLMPDVL
-316 NKLSDSVNRQLSPL
+316 NKLSDSVNRQLAPL
-330 TDTLESSKKSLENT
+330 SDTLKSSQKSLEET
-344 QSTLDAFNEAI
+344 RSTLDSFREAI

-365 DHFNDQLIKTLD
+365 DHFNDQLVKTLD

-405 ASSYIAQNFKSAFE
+405 ASTYIAQNFKSAFQ

-446 LFANS
+446 LFVNS

>member
-10 EGFSPRPRA
+10 GGFRPRPRP

-32 ADMENFPPVEEK
+32 ASAMENFSPVEEK
-44 FAVGGTDSSS
+44 YDVDGADSSS
-54 DAFPE
+54 DAFSE
-59 GGEESTYDEGAEGS
+59 GGDESTYDEGGDGS

-81 DPVVEE
+81 ETMTEE

-94 EPAAPPSENNLSS
+94 EPAAPPSENHLSS
-107 SSLAEGE
+107 GSLSEEE
-114 SAAPSS
+114 SAASS
-120 PGEKGKEAL
+120 PGESKDKEAL
-129 SLTVPVSQNDTE
+129 PSAVPVPPNHTE
-141 AGAASEVLPPP
+141 ASAASEVLPPP
-152 KVPLEA
+152 KPPLEA
-158 SSDEPSSKDASSASV
+158 PMGESSAKDIS
-173 SASASASVSDGE
+173 SASVSDGE
-185 HQDASSSVS
+185 HQDASFVS
-194 SEVCEEPVSFPEE
+194 SEVCEEPVSSPEE
-207 YKPEPLSQG
+207 NKPELLSQER
-216 KPAVDVTDSSSVSVS
+216 PAVDVSDDSSVSAANTLS
-231 KEIPLAQV
+231 LGEAP
-239 EGASSAA
+239 GASPA

-298 ILAQVEKDLYE
+298 ILQQVEKDLYE
-309 RLMPDIL
+309 RLMPDVL
-316 NKLSDSVNRQLSPL
+316 SKLSDSVNRQLAPL
-330 TDTLESSKKSLENT
+330 SDTLKSSQKSLEET
-344 QSTLDAFNEAI
+344 RSTLDSFREAI

-365 DHFNDQLIKTLD
+365 DHFNDQLVKTLD

-405 ASSYIAQNFKSAFE
+405 ASTYIAQNFKSAFQ

-431 KHYFW
+431 KYYFW

-446 LFANS
+446 LFVNS

>member
-10 EGFSPRPRA
+10 GGFSQRPRP

-32 ADMENFPPVEEK
+32 ASAMENFSPVEEK
-44 FAVGGTDSSS
+44 YAADGADSSS

-59 GGEESTYDEGAEGS
+59 GGDESTYDEGGEGS

-81 DPVVEE
+81 ETMTEE

-94 EPAAPPSENNLSS
+94 EPAAPPSENHLSS
-107 SSLAEGE
+107 GSLSEE
-114 SAAPSS
+114 EIAASS
-120 PGEKGKEAL
+120 PGESKDKEAL
-129 SLTVPVSQNDTE
+129 SLADPVPQNDTE
-141 AGAASEVLPPP
+141 PSAAPEVLPPP
-152 KVPLEA
+152 KPSLEA
-158 SSDEPSSKDASSASV
+158 PMDEPSAIDIS
-173 SASASASVSDGE
+173 SASVSDGE
-185 HQDASSSVS
+185 HQDASFVS
-194 SEVCEEPVSFPEE
+194 SEVCEDPVSSPEE
-207 YKPEPLSQG
+207 NKPEPLSQE
-216 KPAVDVTDSSSVSVS
+216 KPAVDVSDNSSVSAANTLS
-231 KEIPLAQV
+231 LGKAP
-239 EGASSAA
+239 GASPA

-298 ILAQVEKDLYE
+298 ILQQVEKDLYE
-309 RLMPDIL
+309 RLMPDVL
-316 NKLSDSVNRQLSPL
+316 SKLSDSVNRQLAPL
-330 TDTLESSKKSLENT
+330 SDTLKSSQKSLEET
-344 QSTLDAFNEAI
+344 RSTLDSFREAI

-365 DHFNDQLIKTLD
+365 DHFNDQLVKTLD

-405 ASSYIAQNFKSAFE
+405 ASTYIAQNFKSAFQ

-446 LFANS
+446 LFVNS

>member
-10 EGFSPRPRA
+10 GGFSLRPRP

-32 ADMENFPPVEEK
+32 ASAMENFSPVEEK
-44 FAVGGTDSSS
+44 YAVDGADPSS

-59 GGEESTYDEGAEGS
+59 GGDESTYDEGGEGS

-81 DPVVEE
+81 ETMTEE

-94 EPAAPPSENNLSS
+94 EPAAPPSENHLSS
-107 SSLAEGE
+107 GSLSEE
-114 SAAPSS
+114 EIAASSS
-120 PGEKGKEAL
+120 PGESKDKEAL
-129 SLTVPVSQNDTE
+129 SLAVPVPQNDTE
-141 AGAASEVLPPP
+141 VSAVPEVLPPP
-152 KVPLEA
+152 KPSLEA
-158 SSDEPSSKDASSASV
+158 PMDEPSAKDIS
-173 SASASASVSDGE
+173 SASVSDGE
-185 HQDASSSVS
+185 HQDASSVS
-194 SEVCEEPVSFPEE
+194 SEVCEDPVSSPEE
-207 YKPEPLSQG
+207 NKPEPLSQE
-216 KPAVDVTDSSSVSVS
+216 KPAVDVSNDSSVSAANTLSLGEAPVGS
-231 KEIPLAQV
+231 P
-239 EGASSAA
+239 A

-284 ARQLHLL
+284 SRQLHLL

-309 RLMPDIL
+309 RLMPDVL
-316 NKLSDSVNRQLSPL
+316 NKLSDSVNRQLAPL
-330 TDTLESSKKSLENT
+330 SDTLKSSQKSLEET
-344 QSTLDAFNEAI
+344 RSTLDSFREAI

-365 DHFNDQLIKTLD
+365 DHFNDQLVKTLD

-405 ASSYIAQNFKSAFE
+405 ASTYIAQNFKSAFQ

-446 LFANS
+446 LFVNS

>member
-10 EGFSPRPRA
+10 GGFSQRPRP

-32 ADMENFPPVEEK
+32 TSDMENFSPVEEK
-44 FAVGGTDSSS
+44 YAADGADSSS
-54 DAFPE
+54 DAFSE
-59 GGEESTYDEGAEGS
+59 GSDESTYDEGGEGS
-73 EGEIERPE
+73 EGKIERPE
-81 DPVVEE
+81 ETMTEE

-94 EPAAPPSENNLSS
+94 EPAAPPSENHLSS
-107 SSLAEGE
+107 GSLSEE
-114 SAAPSS
+114 EIAASSS
-120 PGEKGKEAL
+120 PGESKDKEAL
-129 SLTVPVSQNDTE
+129 SLAVPVPQNHNTE
-141 AGAASEVLPPP
+141 TGAVPEVLPPP
-152 KVPLEA
+152 KPPLEA
-158 SSDEPSSKDASSASV
+158 PLGESSAKDIP
-173 SASASASVSDGE
+173 SASASDGE
-185 HQDASSSVS
+185 HQNASSVS
-194 SEVCEEPVSFPEE
+194 SEVCEDPVSSPEE
-207 YKPEPLSQG
+207 NKPEPLSQE
-216 KPAVDVTDSSSVSVS
+216 KPAADISDDSSVSAEN
-231 KEIPLAQV
+231 KIPLAEAPV
-239 EGASSAA
+239 AS
-246 APSSSEILALLN
+246 PSSSEILALLN

-298 ILAQVEKDLYE
+298 ILQQVEKDLYE
-309 RLMPDIL
+309 RLMPDVL
-316 NKLSDSVNRQLSPL
+316 SKLSDSVNRLLAPLS
-330 TDTLESSKKSLENT
+330 DTLKSSQKSLEET
-344 QSTLDAFNEAI
+344 RSTLDSFREAI

-365 DHFNDQLIKTLD
+365 DHFNDQLVKTLD

-405 ASSYIAQNFKSAFE
+405 ASTYIAQNFKSAFQ

-446 LFANS
+446 LFVNS

>member
-10 EGFSPRPRA
+10 GGFSQRPRP

-32 ADMENFPPVEEK
+32 SDMENFSPVEEK
-44 FAVGGTDSSS
+44 YAADGADSSS

-59 GGEESTYDEGAEGS
+59 GGDESTYDEGEEGS

-81 DPVVEE
+81 ETMTEE

-94 EPAAPPSENNLSS
+94 EPAAPPSENHLSS
-107 SSLAEGE
+107 GSLSEE
-114 SAAPSS
+114 EISASS
-120 PGEKGKEAL
+120 PGENKDKEAL
-129 SLTVPVSQNDTE
+129 PSAVPASQNHTE
-141 AGAASEVLPPP
+141 TGAAPEVLPPP
-152 KVPLEA
+152 KPPLEA
-158 SSDEPSSKDASSASV
+158 PMDEPSAKNAP
-173 SASASASVSDGE
+173 SASASDEE
-185 HQDASSSVS
+185 HQDASSIS
-194 SEVCEEPVSFPEE
+194 SEVCEDPVSFPEE
-207 YKPEPLSQG
+207 NKPEPLSQE
-216 KPAVDVTDSSSVSVS
+216 KPAVDVSDDSSVSAANTLS
-231 KEIPLAQV
+231 LGEAP
-239 EGASSAA
+239 GTSPA

-298 ILAQVEKDLYE
+298 ILQQVEKDLYE
-309 RLMPDIL
+309 RLMPDVL
-316 NKLSDSVNRQLSPL
+316 SKLSDSVNRQLAPL
-330 TDTLESSKKSLENT
+330 SDTLKSSQKSLEET
-344 QSTLDAFNEAI
+344 RSTLDSFREAI

-365 DHFNDQLIKTLD
+365 DHFNEQLVKTLD

-405 ASSYIAQNFKSAFE
+405 ASTYIAQNFKSAFQ

-446 LFANS
+446 LFVNS

>member
-10 EGFSPRPRA
+10 GGFSQRPRP

-32 ADMENFPPVEEK
+32 ASDMENFSPVEEK
-44 FAVGGTDSSS
+44 YAADSADSSS
-54 DAFPE
+54 DAFSE
-59 GGEESTYDEGAEGS
+59 GGDESTYDESGEGS

-81 DPVVEE
+81 ETITEE

-94 EPAAPPSENNLSS
+94 EPAAPPSENHLSS
-107 SSLAEGE
+107 GSLSEEEIAT
-114 SAAPSS
+114 PSS
-120 PGEKGKEAL
+120 SESKDKEAL
-129 SLTVPVSQNDTE
+129 SLAVPV
-141 AGAASEVLPPP
+141 PP
-152 KVPLEA
+152 KPPLEA
-158 SSDEPSSKDASSASV
+158 PMGESSAKDISSAS
-173 SASASASVSDGE
+173 ASDGE
-185 HQDASSSVS
+185 HQDASSVS
-194 SEVCEEPVSFPEE
+194 SEVGEDPVSSPEE
-207 YKPEPLSQG
+207 NKPEPLSQE
-216 KPAVDVTDSSSVSVS
+216 KPAVDVSNDSSVSAANTLSLGEAPVGS
-231 KEIPLAQV
+231 P
-239 EGASSAA
+239 A

-298 ILAQVEKDLYE
+298 ILQQVEKDLYE
-309 RLMPDIL
+309 RLMPDVL
-316 NKLSDSVNRQLSPL
+316 SKLSDSVNRQLAPL
-330 TDTLESSKKSLENT
+330 SDTLKSSQKSLEET
-344 QSTLDAFNEAI
+344 RSTLDSFREAI

-365 DHFNDQLIKTLD
+365 DHFNDQLVKTLD

-405 ASSYIAQNFKSAFE
+405 ASTYIAQNFKSAFQ

-446 LFANS
+446 LFVNS

>member
-10 EGFSPRPRA
+10 GGFSQRPRP

-32 ADMENFPPVEEK
+32 ASDMENFSPVEEK
-44 FAVGGTDSSS
+44 YAADGADSSS
-54 DAFPE
+54 DAFSE
-59 GGEESTYDEGAEGS
+59 GSDESTYDEGGEGS

-81 DPVVEE
+81 ETMTEE

-94 EPAAPPSENNLSS
+94 EPAAPPSENHLSS
-107 SSLAEGE
+107 GSLSEE
-114 SAAPSS
+114 EIAASSS
-120 PGEKGKEAL
+120 PGESKDKEAL
-129 SLTVPVSQNDTE
+129 FLAVPVPQNDTE
-141 AGAASEVLPPP
+141 VSAVPEVLPPP
-152 KVPLEA
+152 KPSLEA
-158 SSDEPSSKDASSASV
+158 PMDEPSAKDIS
-173 SASASASVSDGE
+173 SASVSDGE
-185 HQDASSSVS
+185 HQDAPSVS
-194 SEVCEEPVSFPEE
+194 PEVCEDPVSSPEE
-207 YKPEPLSQG
+207 NKPEPLSQE
-216 KPAVDVTDSSSVSVS
+216 KPAVDVSDDLSVSATNTL
-231 KEIPLAQV
+231 PLAEAPV
-239 EGASSAA
+239 GSPA

-284 ARQLHLL
+284 SRQLHLL

-309 RLMPDIL
+309 RLMPDVL
-316 NKLSDSVNRQLSPL
+316 SKLSDSVNRQLTPL
-330 TDTLESSKKSLENT
+330 SDTLKSSQKSLEET
-344 QSTLDAFNEAI
+344 RSTLDSFREAI

-365 DHFNDQLIKTLD
+365 DHFNDQLVKTLD

-405 ASSYIAQNFKSAFE
+405 ASTYIAQNFKSAFQ

-446 LFANS
+446 LFVNS